1 MGWNAL
7 MNILAGLTGGYCAG
21 KNEAAS
27 RLEKL
32 GFRVIDVDLLGH
44 KALAASLPRLAE
56 VFGRSIIAPDG
67 SIDRRALGSIVFS
80 DPEKLRLHES
90 IVHPEMLRLLDSE
103 LEKGGLTCINA
114 ALLYRFPQA
123 SRCDIILEVRAPL
136 LKRLRRAWTRDGV
149 GARDAMRR
157 IASQHYLWKLRP
169 TDGPP
174 ILPVKNAGTLADLD
188 RELLK
193 ALPPEIR
200 DRLGAE

>member
-1 MGWNAL
+1 

-32 GFRVIDVDLLGH
+32 GFRIIDVDLLGH
-44 KALAASLPRLAE
+44 KALASSLPRLAK
-56 VFGRSIIAPDG
+56 VFGPGIFAADG
-67 SIDRRALGSIVFS
+67 TVDRRALGSIVFS

-90 IVHPEMLRLLDSE
+90 IVHPEMLRLLDAE
-103 LEKGGLTCINA
+103 LEKGGLICINA

-123 SRCDIILEVRAPL
+123 ARCDLILEVHAPF

-149 GARDAMRR
+149 NARDAMRR

-169 TDGPP
+169 RNGPP
-174 ILPVKNAGTLADLD
+174 ILPVRNAGTLADLD
-188 RELLK
+188 RELIR

-200 DRLGAE
+200 NRLTKD

>member
-1 MGWNAL
+1 

-32 GFRVIDVDLLGH
+32 GFRIIDVDLLGH
-44 KALAASLPRLAE
+44 KALAASLPRLAKI
-56 VFGRSIIAPDG
+56 FGPGIIAADG
-67 SIDRRALGSIVFS
+67 TIDRRALGSIVFS

-90 IVHPEMLRLLDSE
+90 IVHPEMLRLLDAE
-103 LEKGGLTCINA
+103 LANGGLICINA

-123 SRCDIILEVRAPL
+123 TRCDLILEVRAPL
-136 LKRLRRAWTRDGV
+136 IKRLRRAWSRDGV
-149 GARDAMRR
+149 NARDAMRR

-169 TDGPP
+169 RNGPP
-174 ILPVKNAGTLADLD
+174 VLPVRNAGTLADLD
-188 RELLK
+188 RELIR

-200 DRLGAE
+200 DRLSKG